1 MYNFELSVA
10 VRQVGG
16 EEFQRRGEPRAA
28 RSHISD
34 TSQCA
39 SEPRSRGLTS
49 RTSGVAGFD
58 RRRGEVV
65 TWSRVIR
72 AETS

>member
-16 EEFQRRGEPRAA
+16 EDFQRRGEPRVA
-28 RSHISD
+28 RSHTSD
-34 TSQCA
+34 SSQCT

-49 RTSGVAGFD
+49 RTSGVAGFG
-58 RRRGEVV
+58 RRRGEEV
-65 TWSRVIR
+65 TRSRVIR